1 MADSNLPDK
10 ILLVDDDP
18 TVGEAIKTALA
29 KQNIIVHTAKD
40 LETALYLY
48 NQQRFDVVCV
58 ELDFEPLPG
67 LVLVQKWRNSEFA
80 EKRITGVVLM
90 AGNRNDQS
98 AKDIALMKEL
108 KDIEIITKPFTA
120 IQLLPFLARARAAKI
135 RSLRYQ
141 ELKDRVMKVGS
152 DPDKLDKALA
162 MIQKGG
168 SAGTDSLHM
177 MRELYEKH
185 DKNEEAL
192 NLVDKMLA
200 DDENNVSLINA
211 RGRILLKMGRN
222 DDALACMEKADKLA
236 PDNIERLNSL
246 ASMYLTA
253 NKPDEAVIRMKKMI
267 DFHPE
272 DGDLRFDMFS
282 KLYEFGFDEHAQ
294 NLCKETTGP
303 LEVVRYY
310 NNKGVAL
317 NKAGKTEEALLE
329 YERSLQF
336 YPKFK
341 ENYRILYNIALAH
354 IGMKKRSSYELA
366 EEYLVKCLGVN
377 KGFEKAQRTL
387 EQVRKTLSG
396 KTKAS

>member
-152 DPDKLDKALA
+152 DPDKLDKAT
-162 MIQKGG
+162 I
-168 SAGTDSLHM
+168 
-177 MRELYEKH
+177 
-185 DKNEEAL
+185 
-192 NLVDKMLA
+192 
-200 DDENNVSLINA
+200 
-211 RGRILLKMGRN
+211 
-222 DDALACMEKADKLA
+222 
-236 PDNIERLNSL
+236 
-246 ASMYLTA
+246 
-253 NKPDEAVIRMKKMI
+253 
-267 DFHPE
+267 
-272 DGDLRFDMFS
+272 
-282 KLYEFGFDEHAQ
+282 
-294 NLCKETTGP
+294 
-303 LEVVRYY
+303 
-310 NNKGVAL
+310 
-317 NKAGKTEEALLE
+317 
-329 YERSLQF
+329 
-336 YPKFK
+336 
-341 ENYRILYNIALAH
+341 
-354 IGMKKRSSYELA
+354 
-366 EEYLVKCLGVN
+366 
-377 KGFEKAQRTL
+377 
-387 EQVRKTLSG
+387 
-396 KTKAS
+396 